1 MSIEKEIE
9 RGIINFTRENGIM
22 ISKDMIDQF
31 IKKTYYRRRLS
42 LPQELYLYLCKYLF
56 PTEIVIFTT
65 ICKEYMTYYQYI
77 WDIIQSYYHPK
88 SIIPN
93 NDYLAIRQNI
103 AINNWYSKINEL
115 NIKEYV
121 HWARMETYEKI
132 IQKKSQ
138 EISLLVPSYI
148 DYKWKKSLYQLEIH
162 TNKENRERSFYNC
175 EKYHWLI
182 EYYKFF
188 SERDFNGNLYYIIKP
203 ELDMRLYGLNPE
215 NKKDEQK
222 WKVGL
227 KWITGVY
234 NNTREYYDVET
245 DNAETDNAETDDDE
259 LYYYNNYFYD
269 HDYEDDRS
277 YRYRVRPDWC

>member
-56 PTEIVIFTT
+56 PTEIVSLTT
-65 ICKEYMTYYQYI
+65 LCKEYMTYYQYI
-77 WDIIQSYYHPK
+77 WGIIQSYYHPK

-103 AINNWYSKINEL
+103 AINSWYSKINEL

-245 DNAETDNAETDDDE
+245 DNDETDDDE
-259 LYYYNNYFYD
+259 PYYYD
-269 HDYEDDRS
+269 HTGDRI